1 MHEKQSEFLIGSG
14 GLTVEQRRENR
25 YVKWGLTA
33 LVVIFIS
40 ILLVVIFTNLPGFF
54 DVLKKAGKILSPIV
68 TGAVIAFLLNP
79 LVKFVDHGV
88 KSYFLKRQMKERNAA
103 KLSRT
108 AGVLF
113 ALVFAVLVL
122 IGFFSMLLP
131 QLYESV
137 LSIWNNAPG
146 YYAKAETWVLNVLED
161 NPEIQTYINSAL
173 DKIYEAAENWFT
185 TTFLSDMTKVL
196 STVTSS
202 VIGFVK
208 GMANFVI
215 GFVASI
221 YILFSKEKFQAQAK
235 KLVAALFHPARA
247 DRILY
252 VGSETSRVLNGF
264 VIGKII
270 DSAIIGV
277 LCYIGMVLMKLPYAA
292 LISTIVGVTNIIPVF
307 GPAIGMIPGGLILL
321 LINPLQALY
330 FIIFAVILQQVDG
343 NVIGPKILGNT
354 VGISGFW
361 VLVSITVAASLFGFA
376 GMLLGVPVFA
386 IIYSLVSDGV
396 DKLLR
401 KKELTTQTDRYYG
414 IRCVS
419 DLSADEDGEMQPEQE
434 KTTDGTVSV

>member
-1 MHEKQSEFLIGSG
+1 MDQKRDS
-14 GLTVEQRRENR
+14 R

-33 LVVIFIS
+33 LAVIFIS
-40 ILLVVIFTNLPGFF
+40 IVLVVIFTNLPGFF
-54 DVLKKAGKILSPIV
+54 DVLKKTGKILSPLV

-79 LVKFVDHGV
+79 LVKLVDRGV
-88 KSYFLKRQMKERNAA
+88 KSYFLKRQMKEKNAA

-137 LSIWNNAPG
+137 LSIWNSAPA
-146 YYAKAETWVLNVLED
+146 YYRKAEAWVLEVLED
-161 NPEIQTYINSAL
+161 NPEIQTYINTAF
-173 DKIYEAAENWFT
+173 DKVYEVVENWFK
-185 TTFLSDMTKVL
+185 TTFLSDMTKLL
-196 STVTSS
+196 SAVTSS
-202 VIGFVK
+202 VIAVIKSF
-208 GMANFVI
+208 ANFII

-235 KLVAALFHPARA
+235 KLVAGIFSPAGA
-247 DRILY
+247 DRVLAIAA
-252 VGSETSRVLNGF
+252 ETNRVLNGF

-277 LCYIGMVLMKLPYAA
+277 LCYIGMALLRLPYAA
-292 LISTIVGVTNIIPVF
+292 LLSTIVGITNVIPVF
-307 GPAIGMIPGGLILL
+307 GPVIGMIPGALILL

-330 FIIFAVILQQVDG
+330 FLIFVLVLQQVDG

-361 VLVSITVAASLFGFA
+361 VLVSITIAASLFGFA

-386 IIYSLVSDGV
+386 IIYSLVSD
-396 DKLLR
+396 KLNRRLR
-401 KKELTTQTDRYYG
+401 KKDLPTGTDDYYA
-414 IRCVS
+414 IHKMD
-419 DLSADEDGEMQPEQE
+419 DLAPQE
-434 KTTDGTVSV
+434 PAEPAEETVQN

>member
-1 MHEKQSEFLIGSG
+1 MDQKRDS
-14 GLTVEQRRENR
+14 R

-33 LVVIFIS
+33 LAVIFIS
-40 ILLVVIFTNLPGFF
+40 IVLVVIFTNLPGFF
-54 DVLKKAGKILSPIV
+54 DVLKKTGKILSPLV

-79 LVKFVDHGV
+79 LVKLVDRGV
-88 KSYFLKRQMKERNAA
+88 KSYFLKRQMKEKNAA

-137 LSIWNNAPG
+137 LSIWNSAPA
-146 YYAKAETWVLNVLED
+146 YYRKAEAWALEVLED
-161 NPEIQTYINSAL
+161 NPEIQIYINTAF
-173 DKIYEAAENWFT
+173 DKVYEVVENWFK
-185 TTFLSDMTKVL
+185 TTFLSDMTKLL
-196 STVTSS
+196 SAVTSS
-202 VIGFVK
+202 VIAVIKSF
-208 GMANFVI
+208 ANFII

-235 KLVAALFHPARA
+235 KLVAGIFSPAGA
-247 DRILY
+247 DRVLAIAA
-252 VGSETSRVLNGF
+252 ETNRVLNGF

-277 LCYIGMVLMKLPYAA
+277 LCYIGMALLRLPYAA
-292 LISTIVGVTNIIPVF
+292 LLSTIVGITNVIPVF
-307 GPAIGMIPGGLILL
+307 GPVIGMIPGALILL

-330 FIIFAVILQQVDG
+330 FLIFVLVLQQVDG

-361 VLVSITVAASLFGFA
+361 VLVSITIAASLFGFA

-386 IIYSLVSDGV
+386 IIYSLVSD
-396 DKLLR
+396 KLNRRLR
-401 KKELTTQTDRYYG
+401 KKDLPTETDDYYA
-414 IRCVS
+414 IHKMD
-419 DLSADEDGEMQPEQE
+419 DLAPLEPAEPAEE
-434 KTTDGTVSV
+434 TVQN